1 MMILL
6 EESTPQTAGAI
17 KGGNILDYVLKAEAL
32 TKMYGRHKAL
42 DNFSIHI
49 PKGAIYG
56 LVGKNGAGKT
66 TLLRLICGL
75 QEVTSGDYT
84 LYGVGS
90 RKHEILNARK
100 EMGAVIETPAIYLD
114 MSATDNLKEQY
125 RILGIRSFDTIPE
138 LLKMVGLENTGRK
151 KARNFSLGM
160 RQRLGIAIAL
170 VGNPR
175 FLVLDEPINGLDPQG
190 IIEMRQ
196 LLLNLNQ
203 QYGITILVSSH
214 ILDEL
219 SRLATH
225 YGFIDNGKMIKEI
238 SASDLEN
245 SFRKSV
251 RIEVTDRKALATVLE
266 QTGQPYKILAPNVI
280 EVYNRVNISH
290 LTADLE
296 KYQCDVLSIQERE
309 ENLENYYVNLIG
321 GISHE

>member
-1 MMILL
+1 M
-6 EESTPQTAGAI
+6 
-17 KGGNILDYVLKAEAL
+17 DYVLKAEAL
-32 TKMYGRHKAL
+32 TKIYGHHKAL

-49 PKGAIYG
+49 PNGAIYG

-75 QEVTSGDYT
+75 QEATSGEYT
-84 LYGVGS
+84 LYGVSS

-114 MSATDNLKEQY
+114 MSATGNLKEQY

-151 KARNFSLGM
+151 KAKNFSLGM

-203 QYGITILVSSH
+203 QYGMTILVSSH

-251 RIEVTDRKALATVLE
+251 RIEVTDEKALAAVLE
-266 QTGQPYKILAPNVI
+266 QVGQPYKILAPNVI
-280 EVYNRVNISH
+280 EVYNRVNISR
-290 LTADLE
+290 LTAELE

>member
-1 MMILL
+1 M
-6 EESTPQTAGAI
+6 
-17 KGGNILDYVLKAEAL
+17 
-32 TKMYGRHKAL
+32 
-42 DNFSIHI
+42 HI
-49 PKGAIYG
+49 PQGVIYG

-66 TLLRLICGL
+66 TLLRIICGL
-75 QEVTSGDYT
+75 QEATFGDYS
-84 LYGVGS
+84 LYGISS

-114 MSATDNLKEQY
+114 MSATGNLKEQY
-125 RILGIRSFDTIPE
+125 RVLGLRSFDTIPQ
-138 LLKMVGLENTGRK
+138 LLEMVGLEDTGRK
-151 KARNFSLGM
+151 KAKNFSLGM

-170 VGNPR
+170 VGNPS

-238 SASDLEN
+238 SADDLEN
-245 SFRKSV
+245 SFRKSI
-251 RIEVTDRKALATVLE
+251 RIEVTDGKALAAVLK
-266 QTGQPYKILAPNVI
+266 QTGQLYKMPAPNVAEI
-280 EVYNRVNISH
+280 YHRINISQ
-290 LTADLE
+290 LTSALE
-296 KYQCDVLSIQERE
+296 KYHCDLLSIQEQE
-309 ENLENYYVNLIG
+309 ENLESYYVDLIG
-321 GISHE
+321 GVSHE

>member
-32 TKMYGRHKAL
+32 TK
-42 DNFSIHI
+42 
-49 PKGAIYG
+49 
-56 LVGKNGAGKT
+56 
-66 TLLRLICGL
+66 ICGL

-251 RIEVTDRKALATVLE
+251 RIEVTDGKALAAVLE

>member
-1 MMILL
+1 M
-6 EESTPQTAGAI
+6 
-17 KGGNILDYVLKAEAL
+17 DYVFKAEAL
-32 TKMYGRHKAL
+32 TKIYGHHKAL
-42 DNFSIHI
+42 DNFFMHI

-75 QEVTSGDYT
+75 QEVTSGEYT
-84 LYGVGS
+84 LYGISS
-90 RKHEILNARK
+90 RKREILNARK
-100 EMGAVIETPAIYLD
+100 EMGAVIETPAVYLD
-114 MSATDNLKEQY
+114 MSATGNLKEQY

-203 QYGITILVSSH
+203 QYGMTILVSSH

-238 SASDLEN
+238 SASDLES

-251 RIEVTDRKALATVLE
+251 RIEVTDGKALAAVLE
-266 QTGQPYKILAPNVI
+266 QADQPYRILAPNVI

-296 KYQCDVLSIQERE
+296 KYHCDILSIQERE

>member
-1 MMILL
+1 M
-6 EESTPQTAGAI
+6 
-17 KGGNILDYVLKAEAL
+17 DYILKAENL
-32 TKMYGRHKAL
+32 MKIYGHHKAL

-49 PKGAIYG
+49 PQGVIYG

-66 TLLRLICGL
+66 TLLRIICGL
-75 QEVTSGDYT
+75 QEATFGDYS
-84 LYGVGS
+84 LYGISS

-114 MSATDNLKEQY
+114 MSATGNLKEQY
-125 RILGIRSFDTIPE
+125 RVLGLRSFDTIPQ
-138 LLKMVGLENTGRK
+138 LLKMVGLEGTGRK
-151 KARNFSLGM
+151 KAKNFSLGM

-238 SASDLEN
+238 SADDLEN
-245 SFRKSV
+245 SFRKSI
-251 RIEVTDRKALATVLE
+251 RIEVTDGKALAAVLK
-266 QTGQPYKILAPNVI
+266 QTGQPYKMPAPNVAEI
-280 EVYNRVNISH
+280 YHRLNISQ
-290 LTADLE
+290 LTSALE
-296 KYQCDVLSIQERE
+296 KYHCDLLSIQEQE
-309 ENLENYYVNLIG
+309 ENLESYYVDLIG
-321 GISHE
+321 GVSHE